1 MLIIFQTAIFVVYTR
16 RKKKNLLEIKTVV
29 TIRERFENMKDTVQS
44 IVRGLNV
51 LEIVAEHNEISLKEI
66 STLSGLNKATVHRLL
81 STLIAT
87 GYIEQVNK
95 NGIYRPTYKLFS
107 LGNKKIDHVDSYK
120 IANRFISELS
130 NTIEATVHLVIE
142 DHMEVVYIDKI
153 DPTNSHSSFI
163 LKSQVGK
170 RAPMYCT
177 AVGKVLLSKYP
188 NEKIKEIW
196 EATDIKPLTPKTFV
210 NFEAFLEE
218 INAIRSQGYAL
229 DLEENEIGVVCVGC
243 EFYNHKGLVEGAIS
257 ISVPI
262 MYFESKADY
271 YIKHVKECAANISK
285 ALGYLPTHV
294 F

>member
-1 MLIIFQTAIFVVYTR
+1 
-16 RKKKNLLEIKTVV
+16 
-29 TIRERFENMKDTVQS
+29 MKDTVQS

-107 LGNKKIDHVDSYK
+107 LGNKKIEHVDSYK

-142 DHMEVVYIDKI
+142 DHMEIVYIDKI

-188 NEKIKEIW
+188 DEKIKEIW
-196 EATDIKPLTPKTFV
+196 ESTEIKPLTPKTFV

-218 INAIRSQGYAL
+218 INVIRSQGYAL

-257 ISVPI
+257 ISVPM

-271 YIKHVKECAANISK
+271 YIKHVKECAATISK
-285 ALGYLPTHV
+285 ALGYLPTHA

>member
-1 MLIIFQTAIFVVYTR
+1 MLFIQEVK
-16 RKKKNLLEIKTVV
+16 RKNSSEIKTVV
-29 TIRERFENMKDTVQS
+29 TIRERIDKMTDTVQS
-44 IVRGLNV
+44 VVRGLNI
-51 LEIVAEHNEISLKEI
+51 LEIVAEHNEIGLKEI
-66 STLSGLNKATVHRLL
+66 STLSGLNKATAHRLL
-81 STLIAT
+81 STLIVA

-107 LGNKKIDHVDSYK
+107 LGNKKIEHVDSYK
-120 IANRFISELS
+120 IAHRFISELS
-130 NTIEATVHLVIE
+130 NTIQATVHLVIE
-142 DHMEVVYIDKI
+142 DNMEIVYIDKI
-153 DPTNSHSSFI
+153 DPTNSHSGFI

-177 AVGKVLLSKYP
+177 AVGKVLLSRYP

-196 EATDIKPLTPKTFV
+196 ESTDIKPLTPKTFI

-218 INAIRSQGYAL
+218 INLIRSQGYAL
-229 DLEENEIGVVCVGC
+229 DLEENEIGVVCIGC
-243 EFYNHKGLVEGAIS
+243 EFYNYKGLVEGAIS
-257 ISVPI
+257 TSIPL

>member
-1 MLIIFQTAIFVVYTR
+1 MLFIQEVK
-16 RKKKNLLEIKTVV
+16 RKNSSEIKTVV
-29 TIRERFENMKDTVQS
+29 TIRERIDKMTDTVQS
-44 IVRGLNV
+44 VVRGLNI
-51 LEIVAEHNEISLKEI
+51 LEIVAEHNEIGLKEI
-66 STLSGLNKATVHRLL
+66 STLSGLNKATAHRLL
-81 STLIAT
+81 STLIVA

-107 LGNKKIDHVDSYK
+107 LGNKKVEHVDSYK
-120 IANRFISELS
+120 IAHRFISELS
-130 NTIEATVHLVIE
+130 NTIQATVHLVIE
-142 DHMEVVYIDKI
+142 DNMEIVYIDKI
-153 DPTNSHSSFI
+153 DPTNSHSGFI

-177 AVGKVLLSKYP
+177 AVGKVLLSRYP

-196 EATDIKPLTPKTFV
+196 ESTDIKPLTPKTFI

-218 INAIRSQGYAL
+218 INLIRSQGYAL
-229 DLEENEIGVVCVGC
+229 DLEEKEMSVVCVGC

-257 ISVPI
+257 TSIPI

>member
-1 MLIIFQTAIFVVYTR
+1 MLLIQQLK
-16 RKKKNLLEIKTVV
+16 RKNSREIKTVV
-29 TIRERFENMKDTVQS
+29 TIIERIEEMTDTVQS
-44 IVRGLNV
+44 VVRGLNI

-66 STLSGLNKATVHRLL
+66 STLSGLNKATAHRLL

-107 LGNKKIDHVDSYK
+107 LGNKKIDHVDSHK
-120 IANRFISELS
+120 IAHKFISDLS
-130 NTIEATVHLVIE
+130 NTIKSTVHLVVE
-142 DHMEVVYIDKI
+142 DGMEVVYVDKI
-153 DPTNSHSSFI
+153 DPTNSNSGFI

-177 AVGKVLLSKYP
+177 SVGKVLLSKYP
-188 NEKIKEIW
+188 DEKIKEIW
-196 EATDIKPLTPKTFV
+196 EATDIKPLTPKTFI

-218 INAIRSQGYAL
+218 INVIRSQGYAL

-257 ISVPI
+257 SSIPI
-262 MYFESKADY
+262 MYFESNSDY
-271 YIKHVKECAANISK
+271 YIQHVKACAANISK
-285 ALGYLPTHV
+285 ALGYLSE
-294 F
+294 

>member
-1 MLIIFQTAIFVVYTR
+1 M
-16 RKKKNLLEIKTVV
+16 V
-29 TIRERFENMKDTVQS
+29 TIRERIDKMTDTVQS
-44 IVRGLNV
+44 VVRGLNI
-51 LEIVAEHNEISLKEI
+51 LEIVAEHNEIGLKEI
-66 STLSGLNKATVHRLL
+66 STLSGLNKATAHRLL
-81 STLIAT
+81 STLIVA

-107 LGNKKIDHVDSYK
+107 LGNKKIEHVDSYK

-142 DHMEVVYIDKI
+142 DNMEIVYIDKI

-163 LKSQVGK
+163 LKSQAGK

-177 AVGKVLLSKYP
+177 SVGKVLLSKYP
-188 NEKIKEIW
+188 DAKIKEIW
-196 EATDIKPLTPKTFV
+196 EATEIKPLTPKTFI

-218 INAIRSQGYAL
+218 INLIRSQGYAL

-257 ISVPI
+257 TSIPI

-285 ALGYLPTHV
+285 ALGYMPS
-294 F
+294 

>member
-1 MLIIFQTAIFVVYTR
+1 
-16 RKKKNLLEIKTVV
+16 
-29 TIRERFENMKDTVQS
+29 MKDIVQS
-44 IVRGLNV
+44 VLRGLNI

-66 STLSGLNKATVHRLL
+66 STLSGLNKATAHRLL
-81 STLIAT
+81 STLIVA

-107 LGNKKIDHVDSYK
+107 LGNKKIEHVDSYK
-120 IANRFISELS
+120 IAQRFISELS
-130 NTIEATVHLVIE
+130 NTIQATVHLVIE
-142 DHMEVVYIDKI
+142 DHMEIVYIDKI

-188 NEKIKEIW
+188 NTIIKEIW
-196 EATDIKPLTPKTFV
+196 EATEIKPLTPKTIV
-210 NFEAFLEE
+210 DFEAFLEE
-218 INAIRSQGYAL
+218 IDVIRSQGYAL
-229 DLEENEIGVVCVGC
+229 DLEENEIGVVCIGC

-257 ISVPI
+257 SSIPI
-262 MYFESKADY
+262 MYFENKADY
-271 YIKHVKECAANISK
+271 YIQHVKECAANISK

-294 F
+294 L